1 MAIFIDPGSSTVE
14 VDLRAGQIDTNPF
27 SPLRYVSLVQELTES

>member
-14 VDLRAGQIDTNPF
+14 VHLHHGQIDTNPF
-27 SPLRYVSLVQELTES
+27 LPLHYVSPDQELTES